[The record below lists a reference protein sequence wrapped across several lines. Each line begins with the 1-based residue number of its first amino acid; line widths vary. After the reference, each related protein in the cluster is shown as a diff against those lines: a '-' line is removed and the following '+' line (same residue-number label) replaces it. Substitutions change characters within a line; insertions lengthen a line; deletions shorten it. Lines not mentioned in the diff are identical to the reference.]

1 MLTEN
6 KTHRWRLA
14 IFILFNSHINDS
26 CTLYNDIITMKS
38 NVCFSTNNDS
48 ADKIRVK

>member
-26 CTLYNDIITMKS
+26 LYDDIITMKS